1 MVLIIAEAGVN
12 HNGCIKL
19 AKQLVDAAKSCN
31 ADIVKFQFFKADDL
45 VVPNTEKA
53 AYQKRDDI
61 SSNYQLDMLRKLELS
76 YEEQKDLKI
85 YCDKKNIEFLTSGFD
100 LNSLNDIK
108 KLNLKRYKIP
118 SGEITNF
125 PYLKFVGSQEKPII
139 ISTGMANID
148 EIRVA
153 LEVLNASG
161 ARSENISVLHCTSE
175 YPAPLNEINLRAM
188 STIKELFKV
197 NVGYSDHTLGIEVSL
212 AAVALG
218 AQVIEKH
225 LTLDRNFDG
234 PDHKAS
240 LIPDEFKMLVK
251 GIRNISIAL
260 GSNEKKVG
268 VKELENLP
276 LVRKSIVAKKD
287 IKKGDIFSVDNLC
300 SKRPGTGMSPM
311 LWDEIIGKRAKKNFR
326 VNDFITF
333 N

>member
-12 HNGCIKL
+12 HNGSIKL

-31 ADIVKFQFFKADDL
+31 ADIIKFQFFKADDL
-45 VVPNTEKA
+45 VLPNTEKA
-53 AYQKRDDI
+53 TYQKREDI
-61 SSNYQLDMLRKLELS
+61 SSHNQFDMLKKLELS

-100 LNSLNDIK
+100 LNSLDAIR

-118 SGEITNF
+118 SGEITNL
-125 PYLKFVGSQEKPII
+125 PYLKFIGKQEKPII
-139 ISTGMANID
+139 LSTGMSNIN
-148 EIRVA
+148 EIKEA
-153 LEVLNASG
+153 LDVLKASG
-161 ARSENISVLHCTSE
+161 AKLENISVLHCTSE

-188 STIKELFKV
+188 CTIKELFKV

-218 AQVIEKH
+218 AKVIEKH

-240 LIPDEFKMLVK
+240 LTPDEFKMLVK
-251 GIRNISIAL
+251 GVRNISIAL
-260 GSNEKKVG
+260 GSSEKKIG
-268 VKELENLP
+268 NTELKNLP

-287 IKKGDIFSVDNLC
+287 IRKGDIFSVDNLC
-300 SKRPGTGMSPM
+300 SKRPATGLSPM

-326 VNDFITF
+326 INDFITL

>member
-12 HNGCIKL
+12 HNGSIKL
-19 AKQLVDAAKSCN
+19 AKQLVDSAKSCN
-31 ADIVKFQFFKADDL
+31 ADIIKFQFFKADDL

-53 AYQKRDDI
+53 TYQKREDI
-61 SSNYQLDMLRKLELS
+61 SSHNQFDMLKKLELS
-76 YEEQKDLKI
+76 YEEQADLKI

-100 LNSLNDIK
+100 LNSLKAIR

-118 SGEITNF
+118 SGEITNL
-125 PYLKFVGSQEKPII
+125 PYLRFIGKQEKPII
-139 ISTGMANID
+139 LSTGMSNIN
-148 EIRVA
+148 EIKVA
-153 LEVLNASG
+153 LDVLYASG
-161 ARSENISVLHCTSE
+161 AKSENISVLHCTSE

-188 STIKELFKV
+188 CTIKELFKV

-218 AQVIEKH
+218 AKVIEKH
-225 LTLDRNFDG
+225 LTLDRNSDG

-251 GIRNISIAL
+251 GVRNISIAL
-260 GSNEKKVG
+260 GSNEKKIG
-268 VKELENLP
+268 NTELKNLP

-287 IKKGDIFSVDNLC
+287 IKKGDIFSDDNLC
-300 SKRPGTGMSPM
+300 SKRPGTGLSPM

-326 VNDFITF
+326 VNDFITL